1 MANPAWT
8 ASGEYFESC
17 TCDYLCPC
25 LSSNLAAQPTKG
37 DCVLAF
43 AFRVDRGRFGDV
55 SLGGLCFA
63 LAGVAPG
70 RMGDE
75 NWKVR
80 LIVDERAG
88 AVQEKAITAIA
99 SGEAGGPLALLA
111 PLISSFLGTEKKA
124 IRFEKDG
131 LRRSVSIPGI
141 LDQAVEGV
149 PSPIVPGEPLVIDNS
164 IHPVNKRVALGRATK
179 SVMSVFGLRMSETSG
194 SDNGH
199 IAPFSWQSDCRMK
212 SISG

>member
-25 LSSNLAAQPTKG
+25 LSSNLAALPTKG
-37 DCVLAF
+37 DCVFAF

-55 SLGGLCFA
+55 SLDGLCFA

-70 RMGDE
+70 RMGDG
-75 NWKVR
+75 NWKVG
-80 LIVDERAG
+80 LIVDERADT
-88 AVQEKAITAIA
+88 AQEKAITAIA

-124 IRFEKDG
+124 FRFEMDG

-149 PSPIVPGEPLVIDNS
+149 PSPTVPGEPIVIDNTM
-164 IHPVNKRVALGRATK
+164 HPVNKRVALARATK
-179 SVMSVFGLRMSETSG
+179 SLMSVFGLRMSETSG
-194 SDNGH
+194 RNNGH
-199 IAPFSWQSDCRMK
+199 FAPFSWQSAAVP
-212 SISG
+212 